1 MRLFPDHD
9 DKSSYAN
16 WGLVNVFCTSKYCNI
31 AVFRVTLAYAFSLSK
46 AFLDNSPHCRIG
58 IKLPGSMY
66 TKQCRGN
73 SAFPLVGT
81 QTVIL
86 MYSFFIGERCL
97 HGQLW
102 QIQSGVTSAV
112 LLFQNRIHNHHQYP
126 VPTTMVHH
134 HHHHHHWYHQLQQQ
148 RWSNRFIYKQL
159 PTVFWLQHTEW
170 AEKYAVVLR
179 VVTSSMTN
187 LEKFH
192 C

>member
-1 MRLFPDHD
+1 VFYFSFISHVRASEIKLKQICFISVLFQFYFTCKSRL
-9 DKSSYAN
+9 
-16 WGLVNVFCTSKYCNI
+16 
-31 AVFRVTLAYAFSLSK
+31 TLAYAFSLSTCK

-66 TKQCRGN
+66 TKQCRGY
-73 SAFPLVGT
+73 SVFPLVGT

-134 HHHHHHWYHQLQQQ
+134 HHHHHH
-148 RWSNRFIYKQL
+148 
-159 PTVFWLQHTEW
+159 
-170 AEKYAVVLR
+170 
-179 VVTSSMTN
+179 
-187 LEKFH
+187 
-192 C
+192 